1 MACTHQ
7 PLLASSSK
15 AIHSSTY
22 TWLAA
27 WLPGWLPGWNREP
40 SPPLTTNS
48 SSPFFARWSL
58 VTGLMSPGTTMPPRA
73 AVATASRA
81 SNLPCPLAPGIAHS
95 SPPYQ
100 RGLIMAFSSQAARR
114 KQNRLP
120 AAYYRGGTSRAVIF
134 RAQDLPPAMDQ
145 WAAIFRGVIGS
156 PDVYGRQLDGMG
168 GGISSLSKAC
178 VVGPS
183 TVGGAADV
191 DYTFAAIGVRDDD
204 VDYSS
209 NCGNMSAAVGP
220 FAVDSGM
227 VEPRARDGE
236 CVVRI
241 HNTNTGKIIRST
253 FPVADGEA
261 AASGEFSIDG
271 VAGTAP
277 PVKLEF
283 LEPAGSKTG
292 QLLPTGNVA
301 DSWSDADLGSYQ
313 VTCVDV
319 GNPCV
324 FVEAGALVS
333 PIPVEFTP
341 KDIEEDK
348 ALMHRLERI
357 RRAAGVRM
365 GLAGKEEDVPG
376 SVPKIAMVWKPRQF
390 TAFGQHPPPPPE
402 RGDVCV
408 RALSVGQ
415 PHKAVPVTVALSLA
429 AAAQLPGTVVHK
441 CRGTNE
447 GRAGGLEVA
456 HPSGSLKVDAEFNAQ
471 GNLVSAAVFRTAR
484 RLMEGTIFWK

>member
-1 MACTHQ
+1 M
-7 PLLASSSK
+7 
-15 AIHSSTY
+15 
-22 TWLAA
+22 
-27 WLPGWLPGWNREP
+27 
-40 SPPLTTNS
+40 
-48 SSPFFARWSL
+48 
-58 VTGLMSPGTTMPPRA
+58 
-73 AVATASRA
+73 ATASTWKP
-81 SNLPCPLAPGIAHS
+81 SNLPYHLSPAIGHS
-95 SPPYQ
+95 SPVY
-100 RGLIMAFSSQAARR
+100 RRRLTMAFSSNGARQ
-114 KQNRLP
+114 KQHRLP

-134 RAQDLPPAMDQ
+134 MARDLPRAMDQ
-145 WAAIFRGVIGS
+145 WAPIFRGAIGS

-168 GGISSLSKAC
+168 GGISSLSKIC

-183 TVGGAADV
+183 TVGEAADV
-191 DYTFAAIGVRDDD
+191 DYTFAAIGVRDDA

-209 NCGNMSAAVGP
+209 NCGNMSAAIGP
-220 FAVDSGM
+220 FAVDSGL
-227 VEPRARDGE
+227 VAPGADHGE

-253 FPVADGEA
+253 FSVTGGEA
-261 AASGEFSIDG
+261 AASGDFSIDG

-277 PVKLEF
+277 PIKLEF

-292 QLLPTGNVA
+292 QLLPTGQAA
-301 DSWSDADLGSYQ
+301 DSWSDADVGSYQ
-313 VTCVDV
+313 VTCIDV

-324 FVEAGALVS
+324 FVEAEALVS
-333 PIPVEFTP
+333 PIPVKFTP
-341 KDIEEDK
+341 AGIEEDED
-348 ALMHRLERI
+348 LMRRLERI

-365 GLAGKEEDVPG
+365 GLAAREEDVPG

-390 TAFGQHPPPPPE
+390 TASKQQRPLPE
-402 RGDVCV
+402 GGDVCV

-441 CRGTNE
+441 CRGNVTSK
-447 GRAGGLEVA
+447 GRAGGLEIT

-471 GNLVSAAVFRTAR
+471 GKLESAAVFRTAR

>member
-1 MACTHQ
+1 
-7 PLLASSSK
+7 
-15 AIHSSTY
+15 
-22 TWLAA
+22 
-27 WLPGWLPGWNREP
+27 
-40 SPPLTTNS
+40 
-48 SSPFFARWSL
+48 
-58 VTGLMSPGTTMPPRA
+58 
-73 AVATASRA
+73 
-81 SNLPCPLAPGIAHS
+81 
-95 SPPYQ
+95 
-100 RGLIMAFSSQAARR
+100 
-114 KQNRLP
+114 
-120 AAYYRGGTSRAVIF
+120 
-134 RAQDLPPAMDQ
+134 MDQ

-168 GGISSLSKAC
+168 GGISSLSKVC

-209 NCGNMSAAVGP
+209 NCGNMSAAIGP
-220 FAVDSGM
+220 FAVDSGL
-227 VEPRARDGE
+227 VAPEAEDGE

-253 FPVADGEA
+253 FPVTDGEA
-261 AASGEFSIDG
+261 AASGDFSIDG

-283 LEPAGSKTG
+283 LEPGGSKTG
-292 QLLPTGNVA
+292 QLLPTGKVT
-301 DSWSDADLGSYQ
+301 DSWSDADLDSYQ
-313 VTCVDV
+313 VTCIDV

-324 FVEAGALVS
+324 FVEAEALVF
-333 PIPVEFTP
+333 PVPVEFTP
-341 KDIEEDK
+341 ADIEEDK
-348 ALMHRLERI
+348 GLMRRLERI
-357 RRAAGVRM
+357 RRLAGVRM

-376 SVPKIAMVWKPRQF
+376 SVPKIAMVWKPRTF
-390 TAFGQHPPPPPE
+390 TAGSQHPPRE
-402 RGDVCV
+402 EGDVCV

-441 CRGTNE
+441 CCGDGMNE
-447 GRAGGLEVA
+447 GRAGGLEIV
-456 HPSGSLKVDAEFNAQ
+456 HPSGSLKVDAEFNTQ
-471 GNLVSAAVFRTAR
+471 GKLESAAVFRTAR